1 VTTQRSQSS
10 QQSSESGDQ
19 SASSAQS
26 GGGGGPSDVRKKAGE
41 RLGQWIRRKYHLESL
56 LGVGGMATVYAARH
70 RNGSRV
76 AIKIMH
82 AEFAREEGVKRRFLR
97 EGYVANKVDHPGV
110 VRIQDDDE
118 TDLGEPFLVMEL
130 LEGETL
136 QQLWKR
142 RKRKV
147 PPPEALSI
155 AAQILDCLVGFH
167 EQKIIHRDL
176 KPANIFIIEPLQAK
190 LLDFGVAQLR
200 EAGEAMTR
208 AGTALGTPSFMS
220 PEQAQGK
227 SDQLDGRSD
236 VFSVGA
242 TLYAVVSGK
251 RLHHGRSDNEAFI
264 LAATQPA
271 PSLARTSPELDLEVI
286 ALIDRALQWDR
297 RKRFRDAAEMRDACL
312 EVMRK
317 LGAPLPANLS
327 IAPPPAV
334 DRPSDPTIGASPA
347 ARRIEHQLKVTPPP
361 VIQSQAPP
369 PRGTPGHGTRGPSG
383 PPPGTPSGGIPSGQY
398 PPAPPPRRQ
407 RLDSSGPAGGHA
419 TPGSGVSLSSAA
431 PSGTPLGVHERP
443 APQPRNESAHAMPA
457 VKPPAE
463 EAPERL
469 VDFFERL
476 ERSLGTMRQYGL
488 EHPEGQQRMKMLYR
502 TMAEALR
509 DDPERM
515 TFKVHPF
522 CFTHGRATAWE
533 PTPPADIVPYNLS
546 VAGLEEVSFSP
557 GLEEKEMEAFLTAIL
572 LDPGLDED
580 SDIAAALWEA
590 RFKHIKCSLRD
601 DLTEA
606 DAAEQLRFFNE
617 ADQLEEMAREDL
629 AEAAAMAMSTDRGG
643 FEAAADASRALELDQ
658 GAKAALGTQLS
669 VDPARWQERFLD
681 LAIDAFVDAKS
692 RQEENVFG
700 EPLAQH
706 GWILAKKA
714 QYPELCEVHRVL
726 LERQSNHRDAQRWK
740 VDSVL
745 ITESLFAGRTLEEL
759 IRLASR
765 ENMPPER
772 REELHTV
779 IGQALDYLGSGHV
792 MLLLERAN
800 ELDKNTH
807 QALYELLLG
816 YVERHLHHHHQAV
829 IDRLDNLEP
838 TLAQRMLAAVTSGGG
853 DGAVA
858 FLKPLL
864 MSQNPALKCEATAL
878 LATSP
883 DELGKQLVRLLSSSD
898 AALRSASLT
907 TMLRHQ
913 VRSAGPGLV
922 RVIEAESF
930 AERLPEEQEQMF
942 SVLYEL
948 NAARAE
954 ALAIQI
960 IEQHGMLVDEK
971 LDQLRTVAA
980 EALGRHASSAAP
992 LDALENAARRRPW
1005 NTQQLRT
1012 SAGAAV
1018 ESIRRRLQASRGGA
1032 G

>member
-1 VTTQRSQSS
+1 MTTQRSQSS
-10 QQSSESGDQ
+10 QQSSQSSDQ

-97 EGYVANKVDHPGV
+97 EGYVANKVDHPAV
-110 VRIQDDDE
+110 VRILDDDE

-147 PPPEALSI
+147 PPAEALSI

-167 EQKIIHRDL
+167 EQKIVHRDL
-176 KPANIFIIEPLQAK
+176 KPANIFIVEPLQAK

-236 VFSVGA
+236 IFSVGA
-242 TLYAVVSGK
+242 TLYAVISGK

-271 PSLARTSPELDLEVI
+271 PSLARQAPDLDLEVI

-312 EVMRK
+312 EVMQK
-317 LGAPLPANLS
+317 IGAPIPANLS

-347 ARRIEHQLKVTPPP
+347 ARRLGQALKVTPPP
-361 VIQSQAPP
+361 VIHAQNSSAPP
-369 PRGTPGHGTRGPSG
+369 PHGTPGHGLRGPSA
-383 PPPGTPSGGIPSGQY
+383 PPPGTPAGGIPSGQY
-398 PPAPPPRRQ
+398 PPAPPPRR
-407 RLDSSGPAGGHA
+407 RMDSGGPIGSM
-419 TPGSGVSLSSAA
+419 TPGSGVSTSAPV
-431 PSGTPLGVHERP
+431 PSATPLGVHGQ
-443 APQPRNESAHAMPA
+443 PQTDSSHSMPA
-457 VKPPAE
+457 VRPPAE

-476 ERSLGTMRQYGL
+476 ERSLGTMKQYGL
-488 EHPEGQQRMKMLYR
+488 EHPEGQQRMKMLFR

-546 VAGLEEVSFSP
+546 VAGLEEVIFSP
-557 GLEEKEMEAFLTAIL
+557 GLEEAEMEAFLTAIL
-572 LDPGLDED
+572 LDPGQDED

-643 FEAAADASRALELDQ
+643 FEAAADASRALELDA

-669 VDPARWQERFLD
+669 VDPQRWQERFLD

-692 RQEENVFG
+692 RQEEDVFG

-706 GWILAKKA
+706 GWILTKKA

-726 LERQSNHRDAQRWK
+726 LERQANHRDAQRWK
-740 VDSVL
+740 VDPVL

-759 IRLASR
+759 VRLASR
-765 ENMPPER
+765 ENMPPDR
-772 REELHTV
+772 REEIHTV
-779 IGQALDYLGSGHV
+779 IAQALDHLGSGHV
-792 MLLLERAN
+792 MFLLERAN
-800 ELDKNTH
+800 ELNKATH
-807 QALYELLLG
+807 ETLYELLLG
-816 YVERHLHHHHQAV
+816 YVERHLHHHHQGV
-829 IDRLDNLEP
+829 VDRLNHLEP
-838 TLAQRMLAAVTSGGG
+838 SLAQRMLAAVTAGGG
-853 DGAVA
+853 EGAVA

-883 DELGKQLVRLLSSSD
+883 DELGKQLVRLLTSSD

-960 IEQHGMLVDEK
+960 LEQHGMLVDEK

-980 EALGRHASSAAP
+980 DALGRHANSAAP

-1018 ESIRRRLQASRGGA
+1018 ESIRRRLQANRGGSA
-1032 G
+1032 

>member
-1 VTTQRSQSS
+1 MTTQRSQSS
-10 QQSSESGDQ
+10 QPSSQSSDQ
-19 SASSAQS
+19 SASSSQS
-26 GGGGGPSDVRKKAGE
+26 GSGGGGPSDVRKKAGE
-41 RLGQWIRRKYHLESL
+41 RLGQWIRRKYCLESL

-155 AAQILDCLVGFH
+155 AAQILDCLVPFH
-167 EQKIIHRDL
+167 EQRIIHRDL
-176 KPANIFIIEPLQAK
+176 KPANIFIVEPLQAK

-271 PSLARTSPELDLEVI
+271 PSLARTAPDLDVELI

-297 RKRFRDAAEMRDACL
+297 RKRFRDAAEMRDACV
-312 EVMRK
+312 EVLQKM
-317 LGAPLPANLS
+317 GAAIPTNLS
-327 IAPPPAV
+327 VAPPPAV

-347 ARRIEHQLKVTPPP
+347 ARRGELKVTPPP
-361 VIQSQAPP
+361 VFHAQSPQSLPP
-369 PRGTPGHGTRGPSG
+369 GGTPGHGMRVPSA
-383 PPPGTPSGGIPSGQY
+383 PPLGTPADGIQSGHY
-398 PPAPPPRRQ
+398 PPAPPPLRRN
-407 RLDSSGPAGGHA
+407 SVSHA
-419 TPGSGVSLSSAA
+419 PGTTPGSGVSVSA
-431 PSGTPLGVHERP
+431 PVPVGTPAGIKGRP
-443 APQPRNESAHAMPA
+443 TMPPGTPSAHDQAA
-457 VKPPAE
+457 VRPPQE

-476 ERSLGTMRQYGL
+476 ERSIGTLRQYGF
-488 EHPEGQQRMKMLYR
+488 EHPEGQQRMKMLHR
-502 TMAEALR
+502 IMAEALR

-515 TFKVHPF
+515 SFKVHPF

-533 PTPPADIVPYNLS
+533 PTPPTDIVPYNLS
-546 VAGLEEVSFSP
+546 VAGLEEVVFVP
-557 GLEEKEMEAFLTAIL
+557 GLEEDEMAAFLEAIL
-572 LDPGLDED
+572 LDPGQDED

-590 RFKHIKCSLRD
+590 RFKHIKCNLRD
-601 DLTEA
+601 DLIEA

-643 FEAAADASRALELDQ
+643 FEAAQDASRALELDP
-658 GAKAALGTQLS
+658 GTKAALGTQVS
-669 VDPARWQERFLD
+669 IEPERWQERFLD
-681 LAIDAFVDAKS
+681 LALDAFVDAKS
-692 RQEENVFG
+692 RQEEQAFA

-706 GWILAKKA
+706 GWILTKKA
-714 QYPELCEVHRVL
+714 HYPELMEVHRVL
-726 LERQSNHRDAQRWK
+726 LERQANHAEAQRWR
-740 VDSVL
+740 VDPVL
-745 ITESLFAGRTLEEL
+745 ITESLFAERTLDEL
-759 IRLASR
+759 IRLAGR
-765 ENMPPER
+765 ENMPAER
-772 REELHTV
+772 RQELHALLA
-779 IGQALDYLGSGHV
+779 QALHHLGSGHV
-792 MLLLERAN
+792 LSFLEQAN
-800 ELDKNTH
+800 DLDRNTH
-807 QALYELLLG
+807 PALYERLLG
-816 YVERHLHHHHQAV
+816 YVEQHLHHHHQAV
-829 IDRLDNLEP
+829 IDRLDSLEP
-838 TLAQRMLAAVTSGGG
+838 SLAQRMLAAVTAGGG
-853 DGAVA
+853 EGAVA

-864 MSQNPALKCEATAL
+864 MSPNPALKCEATAL

-898 AALRSASLT
+898 AALRAASLT

-922 RVIEAESF
+922 RVIESETF
-930 AERLPEEQEQMF
+930 PERLPQEQEQMF
-942 SVLYEL
+942 SVLYHL

-954 ALAIQI
+954 SLAIQI
-960 IEQHGMLVDEK
+960 LEQHGMLVDEK
-971 LDQLRTVAA
+971 LDQLRTLAA
-980 EALGRHASSAAP
+980 EALGRHADSAAP

-1005 NTQQLRT
+1005 NTQQLRS
-1012 SAGAAV
+1012 SAAAAV
-1018 ESIRRRLQASRGGA
+1018 ESIRSRLQGGP
-1032 G
+1032 GGTG